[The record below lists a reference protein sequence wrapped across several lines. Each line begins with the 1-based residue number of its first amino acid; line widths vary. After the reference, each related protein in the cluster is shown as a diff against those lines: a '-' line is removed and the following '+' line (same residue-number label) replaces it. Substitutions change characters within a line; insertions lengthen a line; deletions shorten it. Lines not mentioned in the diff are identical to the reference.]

1 MSQAWATMLGRH
13 CVPMVNK
20 INEIGQGCSSTVPT
34 HVSTLSQG
42 NYLNMS
48 QAWATMLGRHCVP
61 MVDKINEIG
70 QGCSST
76 VPTMDPHCP
85 KVIT

>member
-1 MSQAWATMLGRH
+1 
-13 CVPMVNK
+13 
-20 INEIGQGCSSTVPT
+20 
-34 HVSTLSQG
+34 
-42 NYLNMS
+42 
-48 QAWATMLGRHCVP
+48 

-85 KVIT
+85 KVDYLVCPKVGFQAGTTLETALGQANKLYPV

>member
-1 MSQAWATMLGRH
+1 
-13 CVPMVNK
+13 
-20 INEIGQGCSSTVPT
+20 
-34 HVSTLSQG
+34 
-42 NYLNMS
+42 MS

-85 KVIT
+85 KVLLSMSQAWAIMLGRHCVPMVDKINEIGQGCSSTVPTMDPHCSKVIT